1 MLRTI
6 LIMQISAVMVR
17 RQLLVFFLCVTL
29 SCITSL
35 QIMILN
41 HESLFPEDKEEED
54 QEDLDLENIDPEELK
69 VRIFRSIRFKL
80 HVQSTF
86 LNFTTLVW

>member
-1 MLRTI
+1 
-6 LIMQISAVMVR
+6 MVR
-17 RQLLVFFLCVTL
+17 RQLSVFFLFVPS
-29 SCITSL
+29 SCIPSL

-69 VRIFRSIRFKL
+69 VRIFA
-80 HVQSTF
+80 Q
-86 LNFTTLVW
+86 